1 MRPHRRG
8 TPARAGVVIAGG
20 GTGGHV
26 YPGLAVAEALV
37 GGGVARR
44 DIHFVVSRR
53 PADAGA
59 VGAADFAA
67 TAVHGR
73 GVQRRLTVAN
83 VAAAVALARGVG
95 QCWAMLGRTAPGV
108 VLAQG
113 GYVSAACALAAR
125 LRGIPVVVL
134 EANAVAGAANR
145 LAARWAVA
153 CAVAF
158 PSAGLARQVV
168 AGLPVRPEIARLHP
182 AGGDGDDS
190 GERRRLARGRLGV
203 DPGRRLVLAVGGSL
217 GSGRLNAAMREALD
231 LLGGRDDLAVRHVVG
246 PAGAAAGTAP
256 AGTGIARPLH
266 YETVAYEDDMPAALA
281 AADLVVSRAGG
292 SAVAELAAAGRA
304 SILVPLAGAPG
315 DHQAANAARMADA
328 GAAVVVAEEELDGE
342 RLAAEVGRL
351 LADPDG
357 LRRMERAAAAVGAP
371 QAAERVAGLL
381 RAHAEGGA
389 TSMAPDSD
397 VSERSG
403 LLRAQARGGSAR

>member
-1 MRPHRRG
+1 MIPHRRG
-8 TPARAGVVIAGG
+8 TPARPGTGVVIAGG

-37 GGGVARR
+37 DGGVERR
-44 DIHFVVSRR
+44 EIHFVVSRR
-53 PADAGA
+53 RADAAA
-59 VGAADFAA
+59 VGAAGFAA
-67 TAVHGR
+67 TAIHAR
-73 GVQRRLTVAN
+73 GVQRRLTAAN
-83 VAAAVALARGVG
+83 LASAVALARGVG
-95 QCWAMLGRTAPGV
+95 QCWAMLRRTAPGV

-134 EANAVAGAANR
+134 EANAAAGAANR

-158 PSAGLARQVV
+158 PTAGLARQVV
-168 AGLPVRPEIARLHP
+168 TGLPVRAEIARLQP
-182 AGGDGDDS
+182 AGGDGDAA
-190 GERRRLARGRLGV
+190 GEQRRRARARLGI

-217 GSGRLNAAMREALD
+217 GSARLNAAVREAREQLA
-231 LLGGRDDLAVRHVVG
+231 GRDDLAVRHVVG
-246 PAGAAAGTAP
+246 RAGAAAGS
-256 AGTGIARPLH
+256 AGAGCGVAGPLH

-315 DHQAANAARMADA
+315 DHQAANAAVMADA
-328 GAAVVVAEEELDGE
+328 GAAVVVAEGGLDGE

-357 LRRMERAAAAVGAP
+357 LGRMERAAAAAGAP
-371 QAAERVAGLL
+371 DAAERVAGLL
-381 RAHAEGGA
+381 RVHVG
-389 TSMAPDSD
+389 
-397 VSERSG
+397 
-403 LLRAQARGGSAR
+403 GGSTP